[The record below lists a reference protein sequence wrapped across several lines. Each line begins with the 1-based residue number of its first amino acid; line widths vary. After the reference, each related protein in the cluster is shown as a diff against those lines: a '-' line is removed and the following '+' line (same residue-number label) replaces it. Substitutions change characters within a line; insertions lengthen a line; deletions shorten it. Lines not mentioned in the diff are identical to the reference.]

1 MGYTVCSLKMLYCTL
16 KYQIYMKNPNC
27 LYLFIIF
34 FFKDSCLLEHTGLL
48 MWGVDLINYYLKNKI
63 LDLKI

>member
-1 MGYTVCSLKMLYCTL
+1 MGYTIYSLKILYCTL
-16 KYQIYMKNPNC
+16 KYQISMKNPNC

-34 FFKDSCLLEHTGLL
+34 FLRKALLAYTGLL